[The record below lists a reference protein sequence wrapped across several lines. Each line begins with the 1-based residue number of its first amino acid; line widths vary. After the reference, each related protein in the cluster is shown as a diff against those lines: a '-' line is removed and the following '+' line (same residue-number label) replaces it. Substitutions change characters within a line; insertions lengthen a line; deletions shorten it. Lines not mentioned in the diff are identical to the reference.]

1 MCAFAA
7 RFLLRLQTM
16 DQLHGFME
24 LEVWQ
29 RSMDLVD
36 LTFACTKSLP
46 RTEFDLRRQMCRAVT
61 SMPTN
66 VAEGY
71 RRHRR
76 MAYQNHVSIALGSN
90 AELFTEFEIAFRNGL
105 LMREQCRGAT
115 HLCDR
120 VGAMLYRLHQSLD
133 P

>member
-1 MCAFAA
+1 MCALAA

-36 LTFACTKSLP
+36 LTFARTK
-46 RTEFDLRRQMCRAVT
+46 
-61 SMPTN
+61 
-66 VAEGY
+66 
-71 RRHRR
+71 
-76 MAYQNHVSIALGSN
+76 
-90 AELFTEFEIAFRNGL
+90 FRNGL